1 MTFLA
6 RFYYYVNDEPKKGCA
21 PGLGVSDKDECK
33 EACTNLGISVPN
45 GNWQKDGKPCLA
57 ISKKT
62 CKQSKSIGN
71 KAYRICKEEGK
82 MICSAVVYCEHT
94 NFIIYF

>member
-1 MTFLA
+1 M
-6 RFYYYVNDEPKKGCA
+6 NDEPKKGCP
-21 PGLGVSDKDECK
+21 PGLDVSDKDECK
-33 EACTNLGISVPN
+33 EACENLGIRVPN

-82 MICSAVVYCEHT
+82 MISLAVVYC
-94 NFIIYF
+94 

>member
-6 RFYYYVNDEPKKGCA
+6 RLSYYVNDVPKNGCA

-33 EACTNLGISVPN
+33 EACENLGITVPN
-45 GNWQKDGKPCLA
+45 ENWQNDGKPCLA

-62 CKQSKSIGN
+62 CKQSNSIGN
-71 KAYRICKEEGK
+71 KAYRICKQEGK
-82 MICSAVVYCEHT
+82 LIC
-94 NFIIYF
+94 